1 MSNILFVSSSLMEQN
16 SKSRQLAAEFI
27 DGLRKADAHTTVVER
42 HLTPANMPH
51 LDMATLGALMT
62 AEDQRSQVQQQA
74 TVLADAIVTEVEAA
88 DTIVVAAPMY
98 NFSIPST
105 LKAWLDHLARRG
117 RTFRYNEKGQPEGL
131 LKNKKVYVVASRGGQ
146 YTGDSPAAP
155 MNFQDPYLRTIFGF
169 VGMTDVTFI
178 PVEGQSAGADVAAR
192 GVVRARDA
200 LAGFITLA
208 TAA

>member
-105 LKAWLDHLARRG
+105 LKAWPDHLARRG